1 MMMQK
6 RILLVCLA
14 LAAAAAA
21 FAGGDNQSD
30 QGGNST
36 VRLSAWTVFDPPAVE
51 GNITSYKDQAMWK
64 YLEEKQGIHIEW
76 TTVPIADWSTQISL
90 VMASG
95 SLPDYFDRI
104 NPQLAEQYGR
114 QGALISLTKL
124 IDTQVPN
131 LKKLMDDNKAVRGQV
146 TSPDG
151 SIFFFPRLL
160 LDSRTQHYAGLMI
173 RGDWV
178 KSLGFQMPQTTD
190 DFYKVLKAIKEADFN
205 QNKNTNEPPF
215 IGDYRFLIWA
225 FGAGSRMQG
234 HNDDCFIENDEIK
247 YGPADPRY
255 RTAVEYLRKMH
266 ADGLIRE
273 GNVQANIVSEASAS
287 TYGSWAGI
295 LTSYNKLL
303 AAERKN
309 PGLMGLAP
317 LQGPTGERNALS
329 HHTEIDL
336 SCGAAISSTTKKA
349 GEIAKLY
356 NFLYSKEGQ
365 MLVDFGIEG
374 DTYNIVNG
382 FPVYSDKVL
391 KHPKYSVLTYMNAY
405 NAYSSCIA
413 TVLIPEAYLATLSPE
428 GVEGNRITA
437 EADAKL
443 NKKVPS
449 LRFTDAETK
458 EIQGL
463 SRDLNTYVDE
473 NLYKFVYGQK
483 PFSEWNSFHQGL
495 QQLKFTRLLEIYNT
509 AYRRY
514 KAILAS

>member
-1 MMMQK
+1 MKK
-6 RILLVCLA
+6 RTLALCLA
-14 LAAAAAA
+14 LTAMAA
-21 FAGGDNQSD
+21 FAGGNTQNG
-30 QGGNST
+30 QTGNAAVS
-36 VRLSAWTVFDPPAVE
+36 LSAWTVFDPPAVE
-51 GNITSYKDQAMWK
+51 GNITGFKDQAMWK
-64 YLEEKQGIHIEW
+64 YLEETQGIHIEW

-114 QGALISLTKL
+114 QGALISLTKI

-131 LKKLMDDNKAVRGQV
+131 LKKLMDDYKAVRGQV

-160 LDSRTQHYAGLMI
+160 LDPRTQHYPGLMI
-173 RGDWV
+173 REDWV
-178 KSLGFQMPQTTD
+178 KALGLQMPQTTD
-190 DFYKVLKAIKEADFN
+190 DFYNVLKAIKEADFN
-205 QNKNTNEPPF
+205 KNNNTNEPPF

-225 FGAGSRMQG
+225 FGIGSRMQG
-234 HNDDCFIENDEIK
+234 HNDDFFIESGEVK

-255 RTAVEYLRKMH
+255 RRAVEYLRKLH
-266 ADGLIRE
+266 ADGLIRN
-273 GNVQANIVSEASAS
+273 GNVQANIVSETSAS

-303 AAERKN
+303 AAENKN
-309 PGLMGLAP
+309 PGLRGLAP

-349 GEIAKLY
+349 GEVAKLY

-382 FPVYSDKVL
+382 TPVYSDKVL

-483 PFSEWNSFHQGL
+483 PFGEWDSFNQGL
-495 QQLKFTRLLEIYNT
+495 QQLKSSRLLEIYNT
-509 AYRRY
+509 AYKRY
-514 KAILAS
+514 KAILES